1 MRKGRQND
9 TSQLE
14 ADEEQF
20 LHRLAERVRA
30 GRARRGMTRKNLSR
44 DSDVSERYLAQLE
57 GGEGNASVLVLRRI
71 ARAVGL
77 PLDSLLSE
85 APERS
90 VDELLIQESLKRL
103 EPEEIAELRHYID
116 RRHAAKNRADK
127 AIHISLVG
135 LRGAGKS
142 TLGRRLADRLGVPFV
157 ELNRLIEEEYG
168 APINEILELSGQSTY
183 RRYER
188 RALER
193 VVNDYPAAIIGTGGG
208 LVTEPSTLDYLLK
221 HTLTVWLTASPAEHM
236 KRVIEQGDM
245 RPMADN
251 TEAMDDLKRILKA
264 REPYY
269 RKAPLTLSTAGKT
282 EDESLQ
288 DLVDLVSP
296 HL

>member
-1 MRKGRQND
+1 
-9 TSQLE
+9 
-14 ADEEQF
+14 
-20 LHRLAERVRA
+20 
-30 GRARRGMTRKNLSR
+30 
-44 DSDVSERYLAQLE
+44 
-57 GGEGNASVLVLRRI
+57 
-71 ARAVGL
+71 
-77 PLDSLLSE
+77 
-85 APERS
+85 
-90 VDELLIQESLKRL
+90 VDELLILESLKRL
-103 EPEEIAELRHYID
+103 EPEDIAELRHYID
-116 RRHAAKNRADK
+116 RRYAAKNRTDK
-127 AIHISLVG
+127 AIHVSLVG

-221 HTLTVWLTASPAEHM
+221 HTLTVWLTASPEEHM
-236 KRVIEQGDM
+236 RRVIEQGDM

-269 RKAPLTLSTAGKT
+269 RKAQLTLSTAGKT

-288 DLVDLVSP
+288 DLLDLVTP
-296 HL
+296 QL

>member
-9 TSQLE
+9 TSHIE
-14 ADEEQF
+14 ADEEPF
-20 LHRLAERVRA
+20 LRHMAERVRA
-30 GRARRGMTRKNLSR
+30 ARARRGMTRKNLSR

-77 PLDSLLSE
+77 PLESLLTE

-90 VDELLIQESLKRL
+90 VDELLVLESLKRL

-116 RRHAAKNRADK
+116 RRFAAKNRTDK
-127 AIHISLVG
+127 AIHVSLVG

-221 HTLTVWLTASPAEHM
+221 HTLTVWLTASPEEHM
-236 KRVIEQGDM
+236 RRVIEQGDM

-269 RKAPLTLSTAGKT
+269 RKAQLTLSTAGKT

-288 DLVDLVSP
+288 DLLDLVSP
-296 HL
+296 QL